1 MSEPINAHRK
11 PLMMHADFDVGRWTP
26 ARDLSEL
33 DVGRLLLMLPPHH
46 GDNDLF

>member
-11 PLMMHADFDVGRWTP
+11 PLMMHADFDVGRWT
-26 ARDLSEL
+26 L